1 MMIHLNWTPRDIKEA
16 TRFELDLA
24 IEGFTELHGDGAKLD
39 DETVERLKGLKYG
52 KS

>member
-16 TRFELDLA
+16 TRFELDIA
-24 IEGFTELHGDGAKLD
+24 IEGFRELHGDGNTMD
-39 DETVERLKGLKYG
+39 NETVERLKGLKYG